1 MRTPA
6 LNRLLN
12 AAVVVF
18 GLTIA
23 ATNLDAQDP
32 PPKDSIKTRLDSLV
46 ARIDSIRARKA
57 NRRDK
62 STRSIFVSGYK
73 DRGAS
78 ALLPVARARGVQNPL
93 FVIDGIVTDPPL
105 PQYLNEYTIDCVEL
119 RPGRS
124 ATLEFIRGNRDRGK
138 DGVFIVWTRGA
149 PGTRPRGC
157 AVPY

>member
-1 MRTPA
+1 MRAPVPR
-6 LNRLLN
+6 RLLN

-23 ATNLDAQDP
+23 ATNLHAQDP
-32 PPKDSIKTRLDSLV
+32 PPKDSTKARLDSLK
-46 ARIDSIRARKA
+46 ALIDSIKASKA
-57 NRRDK
+57 NGRDK

-73 DRGAS
+73 DRGVD
-78 ALLPVARARGVQNPL
+78 ALLPMVRARGIQNPL

-105 PQYLNEYTIDCVEL
+105 PQYLNEFNIECVEL
-119 RPGRS
+119 RPGRA
-124 ATLEFIRGNRDRGK
+124 ATLEFQRGGRDRGK

-149 PGTRPRGC
+149 PGHRPRGC